1 MSIAKIRA
9 LSVEL
14 ENHTAEAI
22 LRWAAETYG
31 KRVVLASSFGPEDV
45 VLIDLISRSET
56 NIDVFMLDTG
66 RLHPETYELVERV
79 RNRYKI
85 SVSILF
91 PASEDVEPVVAEHG
105 VNGFY
110 RSVDARKA
118 CCNAR
123 KLKPLVR
130 ALAGREAWITGLRRE
145 QNITR
150 TDTKVVELDMM
161 HGGLVKINPLVEWT
175 KEQVWTYIEHHDVP
189 YNPLHDQGFT
199 SIGCA
204 PCTRAIQPGEDER
217 AGRWWWEQKDSREC
231 GLHPAGGKS

>member
-9 LSVEL
+9 LSSEL
-14 ENHTAEAI
+14 ENHSAEAV

-45 VLIDLISRSET
+45 VLIDLISRSDA

-85 SVSILF
+85 AVSVLF
-91 PASEDVEPVVAEHG
+91 PSPEDVEPVVAENG

-118 CCNAR
+118 CCSAR
-123 KLKPLVR
+123 KLNPLVR

-150 TDTKVVELDMM
+150 TDTKVVELDLM
-161 HGGLVKINPLVEWT
+161 HGGLVKINPLVDWT
-175 KEQVWTYIEHHDVP
+175 KDQVWTYIEHHNVP
-189 YNPLHDQGFT
+189 YNPLHDQGFA

-204 PCTRAIQPGEDER
+204 PCTRAIQPGEEER
-217 AGRWWWEQKDSREC
+217 AGRWWWEQRDGREC
-231 GLHPAGGKS
+231 GLHPEGGKS

>member
-1 MSIAKIRA
+1 MSVAKIRA
-9 LSVEL
+9 LSDEL
-14 ENHTAEAI
+14 ENHDAEAI
-22 LRWAAETYG
+22 LRWASETYG

-45 VLIDLISRSET
+45 VLIDLISRSDA

-66 RLHPETYELVERV
+66 RLHPETYELVERI
-79 RNRYKI
+79 RNQYKI
-85 SVSILF
+85 AVSILF
-91 PASEDVEPVVAEHG
+91 PAPEDVEPLVAKNG

-110 RSVDARKA
+110 ESVDVRKA
-118 CCNAR
+118 CCSAR

-150 TDTKVVELDMM
+150 TDTKVVELDLM
-161 HGGLVKINPLVEWT
+161 HGGLVKINPLVDWT
-175 KEQVWTYIEHHDVP
+175 KDQVWTHIEQHDVP

-204 PCTRAIQPGEDER
+204 PCTRAVEPGEDER

-231 GLHPAGGKS
+231 GLHPAGGKP